1 MSQAL
6 DAVVVGSGPNGLAAA
21 IRLAEKGLRVRVYEA
36 EPTWGGGLR
45 SAALTAPGFIHDVCA
60 SVFAVTAVSPYFRA
74 LPLDRYGVEFVH
86 PETPFAHPLD
96 DGTAVVTE
104 RSIDATA
111 DSLDP
116 DDRRAYRD
124 LFAPYL
130 ARHLPLFE
138 WLMASVSGRFRL
150 VHPWLVA
157 SFGLKAMQ
165 SASGLARRRF
175 RGARARALF
184 AGAAAH
190 ALLPLEQTA
199 TAGYGLGLA
208 LSAHAVGWPIARGG
222 SQRVADALVAHLRA
236 LGGEVVVDERVT
248 SLDQLPP
255 SRLVLCDVTPR
266 QFVAMAG
273 PRLPAG
279 YRRRLEAFRYGM
291 GVFKMDWALS
301 APVPWRAEAC
311 ARAGTVHLGGSL
323 DEIARSERETWQ
335 GRAASPPFVLVVQ
348 PTRIDPTR
356 APAGQHTLWAYCHV
370 PNASSVDMTD
380 AIERQIERF
389 APGFRD
395 CILARHAMGPGELER
410 RNANLVGGDIAGG
423 SPTFAQF
430 FARPVASL
438 TPYRTPLAGVYLCSS
453 STPPGIG
460 VHGMCGY
467 HAAEAATR

>member
-1 MSQAL
+1 MTQAL
-6 DAVVVGSGPNGLAAA
+6 DAIVVGSGPNGLAAA

-45 SAALTAPGFIHDVCA
+45 SAALTAPGFVHDVCA
-60 SVFAVTAVSPYFRA
+60 SVFAVTAVSPYFRT
-74 LPLDRYGVEFVH
+74 LPLERYGVELVH
-86 PETPFAHPLD
+86 PEAPFAHPLD
-96 DGTAVVTE
+96 DGTAVVAE

-111 DSLDP
+111 DALDG

-130 ARHLPLFE
+130 AQHAPLFE

-150 VHPWLVA
+150 AHPWLVA

-165 SASGLARRRF
+165 SASGFARRQF
-175 RGARARALF
+175 RGDRARALF
-184 AGAAAH
+184 AGLAAH
-190 ALLPLEQTA
+190 ALLPLEQIA
-199 TAGYGLGLA
+199 TAGYRLGLA

-222 SQRVADALVAHLRA
+222 SQRVADALVAHLRS
-236 LGGEVVVDERVT
+236 LGGDVVVGERVT
-248 SLDQLPP
+248 SLDELPP

-273 PRLPAG
+273 SRLPAR
-279 YRRRLEAFRYGM
+279 YRRRLNAFRYGM

-301 APVPWRAEAC
+301 APVPWRAAAC

-323 DEIARSERETWQ
+323 ARSRAPSAKSR
-335 GRAASPPFVLVVQ
+335 RAAWRRSRSSSSCSPRVSIP
-348 PTRIDPTR
+348 R
-356 APAGQHTLWAYCHV
+356 ARRRGSTPCRAYCHV
-370 PNASSVDMTD
+370 PHASSVDMTD
-380 AIERQIERF
+380 AIERQLERF

-395 CILARHAMGPGELER
+395 CIIARHAMGPGELER